1 MKNKPYRISDGRM
14 HGYRIGSLYDSKMET
29 KDITGQCLRRLLAPI
44 VQHDMAL
51 YTVSVLGRQGSG
63 KTEVCKY
70 LAYKIQNHYG
80 HQNVNTIFADN
91 PSIAYPKLDDK
102 PVQLMVIDDAA
113 QELGSQSGKREE
125 LDKWFMIRHMAED
138 ASGCDTG
145 RVIAIFNWQR
155 YSSVHPNFRNP
166 DLWMFS
172 SPMADNADIKH
183 VRGRT
188 GRIAYE
194 SLSDNRNQ
202 IELGDNSAKSNV
214 IARLPVI
221 PLPAG
226 AGWFFSQ
233 YMREYDPDWTNWP
246 KMLETAKTSKRT
258 REEAIELLRK
268 DESYDLQFLLYD
280 LYNSGKT
287 QTEIAEKHGLAQ
299 YQVSRTLKK
308 LEEVIAEKM
317 KNA

>member
-14 HGYRIGSLYDSKMET
+14 HGYRIGNLYDTKQDT
-29 KDITGQCLRRLLAPI
+29 KDITNQCLRRMLAPI
-44 VQHDMAL
+44 VLHDMAL

-70 LAYKIQNHYG
+70 LAYNVQNHYG
-80 HQNVNTIFADN
+80 AENVNTIFADN
-91 PSIAYPKLDDK
+91 PSIAYPRLDDK

-125 LDKWFMIRHMAED
+125 LDEWFMIRHKAED

-145 RVIAIFNWQR
+145 RIIAIFNWQR

-172 SPMADNADIKH
+172 SPMADNADVKH
-183 VRGRT
+183 VRSRIG
-188 GRIAYE
+188 GIAYD
-194 SLSDNRNQ
+194 SLSDNWNT
-202 IELGDNSAKSNV
+202 IDTGDISAKSNV
-214 IARLPVI
+214 IARIPVI

-226 AGWFFSQ
+226 SGWFFSQ
-233 YMREYDPDWTNWP
+233 YMRNYDPDWKNWP
-246 KMLETAKTSKRT
+246 EMLRTGKVAKRT
-258 REEAIELLRK
+258 REEAIAQIREDERYELQIMI
-268 DESYDLQFLLYD
+268 YDAYE
-280 LYNSGKT
+280 SGKT
-287 QTEIAEKHGLAQ
+287 QVEIAEKHGLAQ

-308 LEEVIAEKM
+308 LDEVIAEKM
-317 KNA
+317 KTA